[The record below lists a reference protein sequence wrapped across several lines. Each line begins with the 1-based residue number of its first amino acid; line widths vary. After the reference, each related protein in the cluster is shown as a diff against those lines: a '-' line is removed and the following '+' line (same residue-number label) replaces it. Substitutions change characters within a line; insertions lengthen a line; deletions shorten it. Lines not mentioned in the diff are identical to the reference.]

1 MKKIVIIPDS
11 FKGTMSSSVIG
22 SIIAEEAAA
31 CWTDIQIVRFEVA
44 DGGEGSVDAFLSA
57 LPGQKVKAS
66 VQGPYGETLDSFY
79 GLIGDTAIIEMAAA
93 AGLPLVGENRQAGKT
108 STYGVGQLMH
118 SALDHGIRRM
128 ILALGGSATN
138 DGGAGAAAAL
148 GVRFYDRFGKCF
160 IPVGD
165 TLSQIDRIDMSDL
178 DPRLTNVEIIAMCDI
193 DNPLC
198 GENGAAAIFGPQK
211 GASPEQVIALDAG
224 LSHLADV
231 IERDIGVDVRHIG
244 GAGAAGGMGA
254 GVMAFFGA
262 TLQCGIDVVLDTVRF
277 DEALE
282 NASLVITGEG
292 RIDGQSAHGKVIAG
306 IARRAER
313 RHIPVLAIVGDIAD
327 DAEKMYDIG
336 VSAIFSI
343 NRVAIPYPEA
353 KPRAQQDLRRTVRT
367 IFQFAKLAK
376 HIG

>member
-353 KPRAQQDLRRTVRT
+353 KPRAQHDLRRTVRT
-367 IFQFAKLAK
+367 VFQFAKLAK